1 MEADLA
7 KKRLA
12 KMRVQLDKQRRDQIV
27 GKQENEKSEVEMAHV
42 EEITEFNKYW
52 DEKML
57 EYQSE
62 AEKLE
67 EETVTRHQA

>member
-1 MEADLA
+1 M
-7 KKRLA
+7 
-12 KMRVQLDKQRRDQIV
+12 DKQRRDQIV